1 MVVATIAI
9 FLGMLLALVL
19 VHEWGHFI
27 VAKKAGCTV
36 EEFGFGFPPKLFSKM
51 WRGTLYSFNL
61 LPLGGFVK
69 IEGENMDE
77 EHPSASSF
85 ASKSASWR
93 IAILSAG
100 VIMNLVLAVVLL
112 GIESGIGA
120 PTIVTPENK
129 ASLSNIMTYVLEVSP
144 NSPAADAG
152 LQAYDRVVKY
162 GELTQ
167 PGVLDIQTST
177 KRFAG
182 TEVALEI
189 ERAGK
194 HINLTVIPRTN
205 PPEGQGALGI
215 ALGETGL
222 LKSPWYMA
230 PVEGVKRT
238 GYMISGIVDQFAGLL
253 QKIFQRES
261 VGQVLTGPIGIAI
274 YTKEAAS
281 LGLSYFLEFAAMI
294 SINLAIINILP
305 LPALDGGR
313 ILFVII
319 EKIFG
324 RRVPGYVESYVHTAG
339 FVLLIGLMIAI
350 TFKDI
355 HRYF

>member
-1 MVVATIAI
+1 MVVATILI

-27 VAKKAGCTV
+27 IAKKAGCKV
-36 EEFGFGFPPKLFSKM
+36 EEFGFGFPPRLFSKM

-77 EHPSASSF
+77 ETPSSTSF
-85 ASKSASWR
+85 ASKSALWR

-100 VIMNLVLAVVLL
+100 VIMNLVLAAVLL
-112 GIESGIGA
+112 AFESGIGA
-120 PTIVTPENK
+120 PTIATPENRGT
-129 ASLSNIMTYVLEVSP
+129 LTNIMTYVLDISP
-144 NSPAADAG
+144 NSPAA
-152 LQAYDRVVKY
+152 QAHMQPYDRIVRYADIEKPTVAQIQ
-162 GELTQ
+162 ELTKQ
-167 PGVLDIQTST
+167 L
-177 KRFAG
+177 AG
-182 TEVALEI
+182 TEITAEI
-189 ERAGK
+189 ERAGQ
-194 HINLTVIPRTN
+194 HMQISITPRVN
-205 PPEGQGALGI
+205 PPEGEGALGI
-215 ALGETGL
+215 GLGETGL
-222 LKSPWYMA
+222 LKTSWLMA

-238 GYMISGIVDQFAGLL
+238 AFMSGAIVDQFAGLI
-253 QKIFQRES
+253 QKLFRKES

-319 EKIFG
+319 EKLFG
-324 RRVPGYVESYVHTAG
+324 KRVPGNIESYVHTAG

-350 TFKDI
+350 TFKDV

>member
-1 MVVATIAI
+1 MVLATILI

-27 VAKKAGCTV
+27 IAKKAGCKV
-36 EEFGFGFPPKLFSKM
+36 DEFGFGFPPRLFSKM

-61 LPLGGFVK
+61 LPIGGFVK

-77 EHPSASSF
+77 ENPSQTSF
-85 ASKSASWR
+85 AGKSALWR

-100 VIMNLVLAVVLL
+100 VIMNLVFAVLLL
-112 GIESGIGA
+112 GIESGLGA
-120 PTIVTPENK
+120 PTIVTSENRG
-129 ASLSNIMTYVLEVSP
+129 SLSNIMTYVLEVEEG
-144 NSPAADAG
+144 SPAKETG
-152 LQAYDRVVKY
+152 IQPYDRIVSYNTIESPAISDIQSVT
-162 GELTQ
+162 GEL
-167 PGVLDIQTST
+167 
-177 KRFAG
+177 AG
-182 TEVALEI
+182 REVAIEL
-189 ERAGK
+189 ERAGE
-194 HINLTVIPRTN
+194 HLSISIVPRMK
-205 PPEGQGALGI
+205 PPEGQGALGVS
-215 ALGETGL
+215 LGETGL

-230 PVEGVKRT
+230 PWEGLKRT
-238 GYMISGIVDQFAGLL
+238 AFMTGAIVDQFAGLI
-253 QKIFQRES
+253 QKLFRQES

-313 ILFVII
+313 ILFVLV
-319 EKIFG
+319 EKAIG
-324 RRVPGYVESYVHTAG
+324 KRVPGNIESFVHTAG

-350 TFKDI
+350 TFKDV

>member
-1 MVVATIAI
+1 MVVTTIAI

-27 VAKKAGCTV
+27 IAKKAGCKV

-77 EHPSASSF
+77 ENFSSTSF

-100 VIMNLVLAVVLL
+100 VIMNLVLAAVLL

-120 PTIVTPENK
+120 PTLVTPENRG
-129 ASLSNIMTYVLEVSP
+129 ALTNIMTYILEVSP
-144 NSPAADAG
+144 DSPAAQAG
-152 LQAYDRVVKY
+152 LQSYDRVVKY
-162 GELTQ
+162 GDITQ
-167 PGVLDIQTST
+167 PSVSDIQTLT
-177 KRFAG
+177 RELAG
-182 TEVALEI
+182 TGVQVEL

-194 HINLTVIPRTN
+194 HMNITVTPRVN

-222 LKSPWYMA
+222 LKAPWYMT

-238 GYMISGIVDQFAGLL
+238 AFMATSIVDQFAGLI
-253 QKIFQRES
+253 QKIFKRES

-274 YTKEAAS
+274 YTREAAS
-281 LGLSYFLEFAAMI
+281 LGFSYFLEFAAMI

-313 ILFVII
+313 ILFVLI
-319 EKIFG
+319 EKAFG
-324 RRVPGYVESYVHTAG
+324 KRVPGNIESYVHTAG

>member
-1 MVVATIAI
+1 MVVTTIAI

-27 VAKKAGCTV
+27 VAKKAGCKV
-36 EEFGFGFPPKLFSKM
+36 EEFGFGFPPKLFSKT

-77 EHPSASSF
+77 EVPTATSF
-85 ASKSASWR
+85 ASKSALWR

-100 VIMNLVLAVVLL
+100 VIMNLVLAVVLF

-120 PTIVTPENK
+120 PTIATPENR
-129 ASLSNIMTYVLEVSP
+129 ATLTNIMTYVLEIAP
-144 NSPAADAG
+144 ESPAAQAG
-152 LQAYDRVVKY
+152 IQPYDRIVKY
-162 GELTQ
+162 AGTEQPSVTNVQEHTKEL
-167 PGVLDIQTST
+167 
-177 KRFAG
+177 AG
-182 TEVALEI
+182 TEVAVEI
-189 ERAGK
+189 ERAGQ
-194 HINLTVIPRTN
+194 HITLNLIPRAN
-205 PPEGQGALGI
+205 PPEGEGALGI

-222 LKSPWYMA
+222 LKAPWYMT
-230 PVEGVKRT
+230 PIEGVKKTAFMT
-238 GYMISGIVDQFAGLL
+238 GAIIDQFAGLI
-253 QKIFQRES
+253 QKLFRSES

-313 ILFVII
+313 ILFVLI
-319 EKIFG
+319 EKLFG
-324 RRVPGYVESYVHTAG
+324 RKVPGNIESYVHTAG